1 MSADDFSKLNSQLN
15 PAGTAFNE
23 RLQAAQREFAQLQ
36 AIEKELKTDDARFNQ
51 QLQTLRQTLESQ
63 SKSLTNLHAK
73 RSRLA
78 KELAACDE
86 EIAKLDAQKAE
97 TSKAIHDK
105 TANQASNREKK
116 LRHLEGKVPGGKT
129 AAPATPPP
137 VMQPNA
143 APVVDLLGEPTA
155 PAPAPA
161 VAAANT
167 SSSGPADLLGLDDP
181 PSSNPLDLLMT
192 SGLGGAP
199 QPPSMPPP
207 TMMPPPPPQPQMS
220 GGGGG
225 FDDAFGGFDV
235 SDNSKPASS
244 SNPFDQPPA
253 GMLGSMVA
261 PPMGMMGAPPPQH
274 SGQPQQMLGANM
286 FSSSSMGAAAAGKPP
301 AKAADPFAGL
311 SGF

>member
-1 MSADDFSKLNSQLN
+1 
-15 PAGTAFNE
+15 
-23 RLQAAQREFAQLQ
+23 
-36 AIEKELKTDDARFNQ
+36 
-51 QLQTLRQTLESQ
+51 
-63 SKSLTNLHAK
+63 
-73 RSRLA
+73 
-78 KELAACDE
+78 
-86 EIAKLDAQKAE
+86 
-97 TSKAIHDK
+97 
-105 TANQASNREKK
+105 
-116 LRHLEGKVPGGKT
+116 
-129 AAPATPPP
+129 
-137 VMQPNA
+137 
-143 APVVDLLGEPTA
+143 
-155 PAPAPA
+155 
-161 VAAANT
+161 
-167 SSSGPADLLGLDDP
+167 
-181 PSSNPLDLLMT
+181 MT
-192 SGLGGAP
+192 SGLGGTP

-253 GMLGSMVA
+253 GMLGSMGA
-261 PPMGMMGAPPPQH
+261 PPMGMMGAPPQQ